1 MRIVVFLLGFF
12 SLNCFAQTQV
22 GNFERRQDSLRNEL
36 LKVKN
41 DTLLL
46 GTVIEEHYIRG
57 LVKNEENQLK
67 FVLPFD
73 LHAPDC
79 GAPDCYTTE
88 LIFQIS
94 NEYPLKFPE
103 EIEVKIYE
111 YGCVKNQEWSANFSL
126 SKFDEKQVNYYSA
139 NLRSNLYFTKDGRLI
154 YFPHNERR
162 SLGFK
167 ELEKWLF
174 KNESDGLEIPPYES
188 TVMNSY
194 EYANFFGKR

>member
-1 MRIVVFLLGFF
+1 MRILVFLLCILGT
-12 SLNCFAQTQV
+12 NCFCQSSV
-22 GNFERRQDSLRNEL
+22 ESFEIRQDSLRSEL
-36 LKVKN
+36 LKFKN

-57 LVKNEENQLK
+57 LVKNEGDQLK
-67 FVLPFD
+67 FVFPFD

-94 NEYPLKFPE
+94 NKYPLKFPDE
-103 EIEVKIYE
+103 VEVKIYE
-111 YGCVKNQEWSANFSL
+111 YGCVKNQEWSSSFSL
-126 SKFDEKQVNYYSA
+126 AKFDKKQVNYYSA
-139 NLRSNLYFTKDGRLI
+139 DLRSNLYFTKDGRLI

-167 ELEKWLF
+167 ELEEKLF

-188 TVMNSY
+188 TVMKSY